1 MYTIVKAGS
10 GGLETQVRQVVARR
24 HREGRR
30 LPEYI
35 LAPDLVGRA
44 PMHVDGFLV
53 MGSRMV
59 AAGALCL
66 VTFGERAGV
75 RFEGTVN

>member
-1 MYTIVKAGS
+1 MYTIVKAG
-10 GGLETQVRQVVARR
+10 GEGLENQVRQVVARR

-30 LPEYI
+30 LPDYI
-35 LAPDLVGRA
+35 LAPGLVDLA

-59 AAGALCL
+59 AAGELCL
-66 VTFGERAGV
+66 VTRGDRAAV
-75 RFEGTVN
+75 RFEGR